1 MVTAVGIDIVE
12 IARIDRLLKIYGV
25 RFERK
30 VLGDS
35 ERKLLLSRRDQA
47 QFVAGR
53 FACKEAIIK
62 ALGRYLPQRPA
73 YHQIEII
80 GDEHRGPVANF
91 PAEIAGALG
100 RARTLVSIS
109 HEKTHAVAMAVVSEE
124 L

>member
-1 MVTAVGIDIVE
+1 MITAVGIDIVE
-12 IARIDRLLKIYGV
+12 IARIDRLLKTYGA
-25 RFERK
+25 RFVRK

-62 ALGRYLPQRPA
+62 ALGKYLRARPA

-80 GDEHRGPVANF
+80 GDELRGPVAQF
-91 PAEIAGALG
+91 PAAVAAELG
-100 RARTLVSIS
+100 DAQTHVSIS

-124 L
+124 S

>member
-1 MVTAVGIDIVE
+1 MVTGVGIDIVE
-12 IARIDRLLKIYGV
+12 IARIDRLLKTYGS

-30 VLGDS
+30 VLGDR

-47 QFVAGR
+47 QFIAGR

-62 ALGRYLPQRPA
+62 ALGKYLRTRPA

-80 GDEHRGPVANF
+80 GDELRGPVANF
-91 PAEIAGALG
+91 PADIAGALG
-100 RARTLVSIS
+100 SARTLVSIS

-124 L
+124 S